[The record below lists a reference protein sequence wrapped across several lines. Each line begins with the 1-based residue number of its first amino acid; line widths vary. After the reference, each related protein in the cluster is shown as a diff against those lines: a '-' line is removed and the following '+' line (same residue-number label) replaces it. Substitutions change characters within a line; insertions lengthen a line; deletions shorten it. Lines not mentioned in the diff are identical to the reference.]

1 MTIPEPAP
9 TRPVPTPSA
18 FAKLRVPRSPRALS
32 AESQTRLRTA
42 FERHEER
49 RQAERLLTEA
59 LDAMCKEAHFRRMTP
74 RMIVEAMH
82 DTWLHVTRP
91 ANVSSED
98 WDRDYYAAL
107 GICIT
112 TFFEPRA

>member
-1 MTIPEPAP
+1 MKPPEPAP
-9 TRPVPTPSA
+9 LPPVLTPSA
-18 FAKLRVPRSPRALS
+18 FSKLRAPRTSRAFS
-32 AESQTRLRTA
+32 VESQTRLRSA

-49 RQAERLLTEA
+49 RQAERVLTEA
-59 LDAMCKEAHFRRMTP
+59 LDAMCQEAHFRRMTP
-74 RMIVEAMH
+74 RMIVDAMH
-82 DTWLHVTRP
+82 DTWLQVTRP
-91 ANVSSED
+91 ESVRKED